1 MNKDKDSDRR
11 VAERKPVVTK
21 VLFTV
26 NDIII
31 EALSADVSETGIRFD
46 TEKPF
51 KILLEMKSNG
61 KILNREAQ
69 IVWAKRNRNGGMAF
83 GFEYVPFAEAAGD

>member
-1 MNKDKDSDRR
+1 MNSGKDSNRR
-11 VAERKPVVTK
+11 EAERKPVVTK

-31 EALSADVSETGIRFD
+31 EASSVNVSETGIRFD

-51 KILLEMKSNG
+51 RILLEMKHDG
-61 KILNREAQ
+61 KIVNREAQ
-69 IVWAKRNRNGGMAF
+69 IVWAKRNRKDGMTF
-83 GFEYVPFAEAAGD
+83 GFEYVHLAEAGGD

>member
-1 MNKDKDSDRR
+1 MNSGKDSNRR
-11 VAERKPVVTK
+11 EAERKPVVTK

-31 EALSADVSETGIRFD
+31 EASSVDVSETGIRFD

-51 KILLEMKSNG
+51 KILLEMKTNG
-61 KILNREAQ
+61 QILNREAQ
-69 IVWAKRNRNGGMAF
+69 IVWAKRNRNGGITF
-83 GFEYVPFAEAAGD
+83 GFEYVPLAEAGGD